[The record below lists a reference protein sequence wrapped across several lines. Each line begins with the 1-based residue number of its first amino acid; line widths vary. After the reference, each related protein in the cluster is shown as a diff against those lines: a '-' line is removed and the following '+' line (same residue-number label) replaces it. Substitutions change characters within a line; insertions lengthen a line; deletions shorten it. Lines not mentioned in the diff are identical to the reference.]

1 MKEFAAR
8 HKLTKQTSWL
18 LFRLCKVARE
28 QFAHVVHDL
37 SSFEL
42 EVCFYGIQDHER
54 TSQVLRK
61 YFGPKDQETQLSR
74 QVFI

>member
-1 MKEFAAR
+1 MER
-8 HKLTKQTSWL
+8 DTSLQSKQAG
-18 LFRLCKVARE
+18 FFFVYAVARE
-28 QFAHVVHDL
+28 QFAHVVHGL
-37 SSFEL
+37 SSFEV